1 MGRWDGAV
9 HALPPE
15 PDLARLAAAFQE
27 GRERSGMTF
36 DELAEASGL
45 ARQTLLNLS
54 AGRFYGDLKTWAIL
68 AKTWDVSLD
77 DLIAPI
83 WDD

>member
-1 MGRWDGAV
+1 
-9 HALPPE
+9 
-15 PDLARLAAAFQE
+15 
-27 GRERSGMTF
+27 MTF

-83 WDD
+83 WGD

>member
-1 MGRWDGAV
+1 
-9 HALPPE
+9 
-15 PDLARLAAAFQE
+15 
-27 GRERSGMTF
+27 MTF

-68 AKTWDVSLD
+68 AKTWDVPLD

>member
-1 MGRWDGAV
+1 M

-54 AGRFYGDLKTWAIL
+54 AGRFHGDLKTWAIL

>member
-1 MGRWDGAV
+1 MGRWDGSV
-9 HALPPE
+9 HAPPPE

>member
-1 MGRWDGAV
+1 
-9 HALPPE
+9 
-15 PDLARLAAAFQE
+15 
-27 GRERSGMTF
+27 MTF

-54 AGRFYGDLKTWAIL
+54 AGRFHGDLKTWAIL